1 MQSKTLRQVYKNAYE
16 EAVLK
21 YRLNPPAK
29 TKTKKDK
36 KTQNVGF
43 VIWALFGSKVYMKWI
58 NLLKLQAKS

>member
-29 TKTKKDK
+29 TKQKKRQ
-36 KTQNVGF
+36 KTPKCWVCHLSF
-43 VIWALFGSKVYMKWI
+43 IWFQSLHEVNQIAEITS
-58 NLLKLQAKS
+58 